1 MKKLLA
7 RNQFTG
13 HALKRFLSRAIVF
26 ILLLDVAFI
35 FLLPVMRMTSTAMM
49 GTTDQHDPTVVWI
62 PHQFAREN
70 FERSF
75 AALDYW
81 VSLRNTILVALGAAI
96 LQTLSAALVGYGFAR
111 LKFPG
116 RDFLFLLVLFSLIVP
131 PQTLIIQLFVLYG
144 KLNWLDTYL
153 PFLVPSALGMGLRGA
168 LFIFIFRQFF
178 KGLPFEL
185 EDAAF
190 IDGASPLRVF
200 FSIMLPLARPAMIV
214 TFLFS
219 FVWHWNDNF
228 EPSIYLT
235 HPEYY
240 FLPQHL
246 STIEATMRALRML
259 LTGNTGM
266 IMAASLL
273 TILPMLILYIFVQ
286 RYFVESIERT
296 GLVG

>member
-1 MKKLLA
+1 MNLFL
-7 RNQFTG
+7 RDQFTG
-13 HALKRFLSRAIVF
+13 HVLKRTITRIITF

-35 FLLPVMRMTSTAMM
+35 FLLPVMRLTSTAMM
-49 GTTDQHDPTVVWI
+49 DTTDQHDPTVVWI
-62 PHQFAREN
+62 PHQIATEN

-75 AALDYW
+75 AALNYW
-81 VSLRNTILVALGAAI
+81 KSLRNTALVSLAAAL

-116 RDFLFLLVLFSLIVP
+116 RDALFLLVLFSLIVP

-185 EDAAF
+185 EDAAY
-190 IDGASPLRVF
+190 IDGAGPLRVF
-200 FSIMLPLARPAMIV
+200 FNIMLPLARPAMIV

-219 FVWHWNDNF
+219 FVWHWNDSF

-235 HPEYY
+235 HPDKF
-240 FLPQHL
+240 FLTQHL

-259 LTGNTGM
+259 LTGNTGV

-273 TILPMLILYIFVQ
+273 VILPMLILYVFVQ

>member
-1 MKKLLA
+1 MT
-7 RNQFTG
+7 QQ
-13 HALKRFLSRAIVF
+13 RFKHLFYQLVTF
-26 ILLLDVAFI
+26 LLLLDVAFI
-35 FLLPVMRMTSTAMM
+35 FLLPIIRLASTALMSPL
-49 GTTDQHDPTVVWI
+49 DQHDPTVVWL
-62 PHQFAREN
+62 PHQIHIEN
-70 FERSF
+70 FIHAI

-81 VSLRNTILVALGAAI
+81 QALSNTFFVALTAAA
-96 LQTLSAALVGYGFAR
+96 LQTTSAAVVGYGFAR

-116 RDFLFLLVLFSLIVP
+116 RDALFALVLFSLIVP
-131 PQTLIIQLFVLYG
+131 PQTIIIQLFVLYG

-153 PFLVPSALGMGLRGA
+153 PFIVPSAMGMGLRGA

-178 KGLPFEL
+178 KGMPYEL
-185 EDAAF
+185 EDAAY

-200 FSIMLPLARPAMIV
+200 FSIMLPLAQPAILV
-214 TFLFS
+214 VFLFS

-235 HPEYY
+235 NSKMF

-246 STIEATMRALRML
+246 NNLEAMMRALRML
-259 LTGNTGM
+259 VTGNTGV

-273 TILPMLILYIFVQ
+273 TFLPLLITYFFA
-286 RYFVESIERT
+286 RKYFVESVERT

>member
-1 MKKLLA
+1 MKFLS
-7 RNQFTG
+7 RYQFSG
-13 HALKRFLSRAIVF
+13 HALKRFLGRAIVF
-26 ILLLDVAFI
+26 VLLLDVAFI
-35 FLLPVMRMTSTAMM
+35 FLLPVMRLTSTAMM
-49 GTTDQHDPTVVWI
+49 DTTDQHDPTVVWI
-62 PHQFAREN
+62 PHQIAKEN
-70 FERSF
+70 FEKSF

-81 VSLRNTILVALGAAI
+81 KALRNTALVSLAAAL

-116 RDFLFLLVLFSLIVP
+116 RDVLFLFVLFSLIVP

-144 KLNWLDTYL
+144 KLNWLDSYL

-178 KGLPFEL
+178 KGLPWEL
-185 EDAAF
+185 EDAAY
-190 IDGASPLRVF
+190 IDGAGPLRVF
-200 FSIMLPLARPAMIV
+200 FNIMLPLARPGMIV

-219 FVWHWNDNF
+219 FVWHWNDSF

-235 HPEYY
+235 HPDTF
-240 FLPQHL
+240 FLTQHL
-246 STIEATMRALRML
+246 STIESTMRALRML
-259 LTGNTGM
+259 MTGNTGM
-266 IMAASLL
+266 IMAASFLV
-273 TILPMLILYIFVQ
+273 ILPMLILYVFVQ

>member
-1 MKKLLA
+1 
-7 RNQFTG
+7 
-13 HALKRFLSRAIVF
+13 
-26 ILLLDVAFI
+26 
-35 FLLPVMRMTSTAMM
+35 MM
-49 GTTDQHDPTVVWI
+49 GD
-62 PHQFAREN
+62 
-70 FERSF
+70 
-75 AALDYW
+75 AL
-81 VSLRNTILVALGAAI
+81 
-96 LQTLSAALVGYGFAR
+96 FM
-111 LKFPG
+111 
-116 RDFLFLLVLFSLIVP
+116 LVLFSLIVP

-144 KLNWLDTYL
+144 KFKWLDSYL

-185 EDAAF
+185 EDAAY
-190 IDGASPLRVF
+190 IDGAGPLRVF

-219 FVWHWNDNF
+219 FVWHWNDSF

-273 TILPMLILYIFVQ
+273 TILPILILYIFVQ